1 MGMNKPKGK
10 RYSKEEREEL
20 LSSFDQS
27 GQSVT
32 RFCREQGL
40 SYPTLKRWL
49 EGCAEETD
57 GLRLI
62 EVRSDGEDA
71 NDTSCLMTIRL
82 PNGLECHVWSGSNRQ
97 EVLSWIGE
105 LLQC

>member
-1 MGMNKPKGK
+1 MNKPKGK

-20 LSSFDQS
+20 LSSFDQG
-27 GQSVT
+27 GQNASC
-32 RFCREQGL
+32 FCREQGL

-49 EGCAEETD
+49 DERAENTE

-62 EVRSDGEDA
+62 EVRSDDEAGNERH
-71 NDTSCLMTIRL
+71 CLMTIRL
-82 PNGLECHVWSGSNRQ
+82 PNGLECHVWSGANRM
-97 EVLSWIGE
+97 EVLSWIGG

>member
-1 MGMNKPKGK
+1 MNKPKGK
-10 RYSKEEREEL
+10 RYTQEEREEV

-32 RFCREQGL
+32 GFCREQGL

-49 EGCAEETD
+49 DERIEKTD

-62 EVRSDGEDA
+62 EVRSDREEA
-71 NDTSCLMTIRL
+71 NDSSCLMTIRL
-82 PNGLECHVWSGSNRQ
+82 PNGLECHVWSGANHI
-97 EVLSWIGE
+97 EVLNWIGE